1 MTHPATLRQIQAA
14 DPAASTWVSANAGS
28 GKTRV
33 LTDRV
38 ARLLLA
44 GVSPANILC
53 LTYTKAAAA
62 EMQNRLFQRLGQ
74 WAMKPDAELLAE
86 LADLGAT
93 LSAQD
98 LPRARRLFAQAME
111 VPGGLRIQTIHAFCA
126 GLLRRFPLEA
136 GVSPAFAEM
145 DDRAAALLRAEVLD
159 TLATGPHAP
168 ALAAFAAAFTAS
180 DPDPLLQEI
189 AHHRDAFANPPDE
202 PTLRAALNLTRN
214 LTEEMLRDTILT
226 PDTLADLRALATLCA
241 TGKVTDIKTAERLSR
256 VTGTYADL
264 QTLESVF
271 LYGDSAATPF
281 GAKTGKVP
289 TKDTRARD
297 PDLCDRIDDLMTL
310 VEQARPD
317 RLALATLN
325 RTLTLHAFARPY
337 LQALDAAKATRGLVD
352 FDDLIWRS
360 RRLLTDPAVA
370 QWVLFKL
377 DGGIDHILVDEA
389 QDTSPPQ
396 WQVIESLAQ
405 EFAAGQGAK
414 PDRDRTIFVV
424 GDLKQSIYSFQGA
437 EPEAFGRMQTH
448 FAAELSRIGKGLVP
462 LTLDYSFRSAT
473 AVLRV
478 VDLTFATHGD
488 GLGPTEPTH
497 IAFKEDLPG
506 RVDLWDPVPPTE
518 DDAEDRPWFDPLD
531 TVGRTHHTTVLAEK
545 IAAECARMIAHET
558 RPSAKGGT
566 RQPVRAGDI
575 LILVQRRS
583 DLFAAIIRALKSRGL
598 PVAGADRLK
607 VGAELAV
614 KDIGAVLRF
623 LALPEDD
630 LSLASALRSPLFGW
644 SESDLYTLAQP
655 RPEKAFLWETLRHTT
670 THPDTLTILNDLRQ
684 QADYL
689 RPYDLITRLL
699 TRHDGRRRLLARLGP
714 EAEDGIDALLSQALA
729 YEQTE
734 VPSLTGF
741 VEWMQTDDLEVKR
754 QMDAAGDRIRVMTVH
769 GAKGLEAPI
778 VILPDTAK
786 RPPRDNDGLLRTG
799 DHIHW
804 PGPVPTLPQPLKD
817 ARDERLAAQERERR
831 RLLYVAMT
839 RAESWLIVCAAGET
853 GTGPDSWHSM
863 VRDGMEAAG
872 AIPTPDG
879 LRYALGDW
887 DALPLATT
895 LAPPKPQPTPVT
907 YAPVPPT
914 PAAPRALSPSDLG
927 GAKVL
932 PGETLPDEQE
942 LSLARGRVI
951 HRLLELLPAIA
962 PADRA
967 AHASALLSLD
977 EDAATIGD
985 PTPLI
990 RDALAILA
998 DPAFATIFAPDTLAE
1013 VDITAPVNG
1022 HRLIGTIDRLIV
1034 TPTTVTAIDFKTNRL
1049 TPIQPEDTP
1058 EGILRQMGAYAAM
1071 LAQVWPGRAIHTA
1084 ILWTARPLLIPLP
1097 PPLVMAALQ
1106 RAPFP

>member
-1 MTHPATLRQIQAA
+1 MTHPATLRQVQAA

-38 ARLLLA
+38 ARLLLS

-62 EMQNRLFQRLGQ
+62 EMQNRLFARLGQ
-74 WAMKPDAELLAE
+74 WAMKPDDALLAE
-86 LADLGAT
+86 LATLGAT
-93 LSAQD
+93 LAAPD

-136 GVSPAFAEM
+136 GVSPAFKEM

-159 TLATGPHAP
+159 DIATGPHADT
-168 ALAAFAAAFTAS
+168 LATFAQHFTGA
-180 DPDPLLQEI
+180 DPDPILQEI
-189 AHHRDAFANPPDE
+189 ARHRDAFAAPPDE
-202 PTLRAALNLTRN
+202 SALRAALNLAQN
-214 LTEEMLRDTILT
+214 LTEDMLRDTILT
-226 PDTLADLRALATLCA
+226 PETLADLAGLVSICTI
-241 TGKVTDIKTAERLSR
+241 GSVTDQKTAQRLAR
-256 VTGTYADL
+256 VTGTFADL
-264 QTLESVF
+264 EILESVF
-271 LYGDSAATPF
+271 LFGDSAANPH

-289 TKDTRARD
+289 TKATRARG

-317 RLALATLN
+317 RLALATLA

-337 LQALDAAKATRGLVD
+337 LAALDAAKATRGLVD

-405 EFAAGQGAK
+405 EFAAGEGAK
-414 PDRDRTIFVV
+414 PDRERTIFVV

-448 FAAELSRIGKGLVP
+448 FATELGRIGRGLVP

-488 GLGPTEPTH
+488 GLGPSEPSH

-518 DDAEDRPWFDPLD
+518 DDTEDRPWFDPLD
-531 TVGRTHHTTVLAEK
+531 TVGRTHHTTILADK
-545 IAAECARMIAHET
+545 IAAECARMIAEET
-558 RPSAKGGT
+558 RPSADGKT

-583 DLFAAIIRALKSRGL
+583 DIFAAIIRALKSRGL

-644 SESDLYTLAQP
+644 TESDLYTLAQP
-655 RPEKAFLWETLRHTT
+655 RPEKAFLWETLRHDT
-670 THPDTLTILNDLRQ
+670 THPETLTVLNDLRQ

-741 VEWMQTDDLEVKR
+741 VAWMQTDDLEVKR

-786 RPPRDNDGLLRTG
+786 RKPGHNDGLLSDG

-804 PGPVPTLPQPLKD
+804 PGPVATLPQSLKD
-817 ARDERLAAQERERR
+817 ARDERLTAQERERR

-853 GTGPDSWHSM
+853 GEGPDSWHSM
-863 VRDGMEAAG
+863 VRDGMETAG
-872 AIPTPDG
+872 ATPTNNG

-887 DALPLATT
+887 DTLPLVTMTT
-895 LAPPKPQPTPVT
+895 PPRPQPAPVT
-907 YAPVPPT
+907 YGPVPPA
-914 PAAPRALSPSDLG
+914 PAAPRTLSPSDLG

-951 HRLLELLPAIA
+951 HRLLELLPPVA
-962 PADRA
+962 PENRA
-967 AHASALLSLD
+967 AHAHALLSLD
-977 EDAATIGD
+977 DDAATIGD
-985 PTPLI
+985 PTLLI
-990 RDALAILA
+990 HDALNILA
-998 DPAFATIFAPDTLAE
+998 DPAFAAIFAPETLAE
-1013 VDITAPVNG
+1013 VDITATLHG
-1022 HRLIGTIDRLIV
+1022 QRLIGTIDRLIV

-1049 TPIQPEDTP
+1049 TPAAPYQTP
-1058 EGILRQMGAYAAM
+1058 EGLLRQMGAYAAM
-1071 LAQVWPGRAIHTA
+1071 LAQIWPDRDIQTA
-1084 ILWTARPLLIPLP
+1084 ILWTAQPQLMPLP
-1097 PPLVMAALQ
+1097 TPLVMAALQ